1 VNQDNINFL
10 QARDFGETFN
20 VSVKFVRQNF
30 KIYFLSLLF
39 LAGPFIML
47 YSFSGAYYESV
58 ILHKLALV
66 KAGLL
71 YNMTTYSWEYF
82 VSLFFQFV
90 SALAL
95 LCTNYSFMAVYHEK
109 GVGNFKVGDVAR
121 KMKQHLS
128 KIIGG
133 FFLFLILTII
143 FGVAIVVVVSLIIN
157 GSRVAGFVLLIS
169 LMVGLL
175 IIGPNL
181 LWQFSTSFL
190 VMISENEIAFTA
202 FGRTREVMK
211 SNYWWT
217 WLVSVCGSLITMFI
231 SLMFA
236 LPMIVFT
243 LVKTFTMPT
252 DGMYENSIIY
262 LIVFVISSFFSSMVY
277 VLLHVVSGFHYFSLA
292 EKRDGTGLMER
303 INEIGNQQQQFNNV
317 ITQQ

>member
-1 VNQDNINFL
+1 MINQDKINFL

-30 KIYFLSLLF
+30 KIYFLTFLL
-39 LAGPFIML
+39 LAGPFMLL

-58 ILHKLALV
+58 ILHKVALV

-82 VSLFFQFV
+82 VSLFFQLL

-95 LCTNYSFMAVYHEK
+95 MCTNYSFMVVYHEK
-109 GVGNFKVGDVAR
+109 GTGNFRVGDVAK
-121 KMKQHLS
+121 KMKQHVS

-157 GSRVAGFVLLIS
+157 GSRVAGVILLFALI
-169 LMVGLL
+169 VGFL

-211 SNYWWT
+211 NNYWWT
-217 WLVSVCGSLITMFI
+217 WLVGVCASLITMFI

-243 LVKTFTMPT
+243 LIKTFTMT
-252 DGMYENSIIY
+252 SDGNYENSIFY
-262 LIVFVISSFFSSMVY
+262 LIVFVVSTFFSSMVY
-277 VLLHVVSGFHYFSLA
+277 ALLHVVSGFHYFSLA

-303 INEIGNQQQQFNNV
+303 INEIGTQQQFNNL
-317 ITQQ
+317 TT